1 MSSNYIPM
9 LMMVAVVLLSGCAST
24 QAVSSAGQTAEDLF
38 SRFRSLEG
46 SWTSTPDSPEMPPS
60 TVTYHTIA
68 NGSAVVETVFA
79 GTPHEMISVIFMDE
93 DQLLMTH
100 YCAARNQPHLV
111 AREITDGSVHFV
123 TDHVTN
129 HADPDALYM
138 GEARW
143 VFTDENHL
151 QTRWWSFQN
160 GEMGEPL
167 TFNMTRID

>member
-1 MSSNYIPM
+1 MNRNYMPG
-9 LMMVAVVLLSGCAST
+9 LGMVAVVLLSGCAPMQVVT
-24 QAVSSAGQTAEDLF
+24 SSGQTAEDLF

-46 SWTSTPDSPEMPPS
+46 SWTSTPDSAEMPPS

-93 DQLLMTH
+93 DRLLMTH
-100 YCAARNQPHLV
+100 YCAARNQPHLI
-111 AREITDGSVHFV
+111 ARKITDDSVHFF

-129 HADPDALYM
+129 HADPNNLYM
-138 GEARW
+138 GEAQW

-151 QTRWWSFQN
+151 KSRWWSFQN
-160 GEMGEPL
+160 SEMGEPL
-167 TFNMTRID
+167 TFNMTRVD

>member
-1 MSSNYIPM
+1 MNRNYMPK
-9 LMMVAVVLLSGCAST
+9 LVMVAVVYLSGCAPMQVVT
-24 QAVSSAGQTAEDLF
+24 SSGQTAEDLF
-38 SRFRSLEG
+38 SRFQGLEG
-46 SWTSTPDSPEMPPS
+46 AWTSTPDSAEMPPS

-143 VFTDENHL
+143 VFTDENQL

>member
-1 MSSNYIPM
+1 MNSNYIPV
-9 LMMVAVVLLSGCAST
+9 LMMVAVVLLSGCAPMQVVT
-24 QAVSSAGQTAEDLF
+24 SSGQTAEDLF

-46 SWTSTPDSPEMPPS
+46 SWTSTPDSPEMQPS
-60 TVTYHTIA
+60 TITYHTIA

-79 GTPHEMISVIFMDE
+79 GTPFEMISVIFMDE
-93 DQLLMTH
+93 DRLLMTH
-100 YCAARNQPHLV
+100 YCAARNQPHLI
-111 AREITDGSVHFV
+111 AQKITDASVQFV

-143 VFTDENHL
+143 QFIDDNHL
-151 QTRWWSFQN
+151 KTRWWSFQN